1 MITEKNKSM
10 KNRILRKILRGFM
23 CLLAAFIIIMLIPR
37 AISLVVPS
45 AKPLGYHFIA
55 LDYLAAFTRL
65 ERIIDRQPT
74 VPDEIEA
81 IKNIEYKN
89 IDGKSLQ
96 LDIYRPKNIEKPL
109 PLLVFIHG
117 GGWRG
122 GERGDYLPYLIP
134 FALEGYVTATVSYRL
149 IADGP
154 YPACAED
161 ITDALGWF
169 YRNGTNYGYNHD
181 RIALIGGSA
190 GAHLAMLAAYGWGN
204 LHRYNDSSV
213 IAEENHVKVVVEIY
227 GPVDLTT
234 PYARNHILVTDF
246 LATSYTG
253 NPGRFSD
260 ASPINYID
268 KDDPPTLILH
278 GTSDNLVPVSQAD
291 LLKHK
296 LDSLGV
302 AAEIHKLPLWPHTM
316 DIIKRVNDYS
326 FRTMKEFLK
335 KYL

>member
-1 MITEKNKSM
+1 M
-10 KNRILRKILRGFM
+10 KNRIIRKILRGFM
-23 CLLAAFIIIMLIPR
+23 YLLAAFIIMMLIPR
-37 AISLVVPS
+37 AISLVAPS

-55 LDYLAAFTRL
+55 LDYLAAFTGL

-74 VPDEIEA
+74 VPDQIEA

-89 IDGKSLQ
+89 VNGKSLQ
-96 LDIYRPKNIEKPL
+96 LDIYRPKNLEKPV

-149 IADGP
+149 LADGP

-169 YRNGTNYGYNHD
+169 SGNGANYGYDQD
-181 RIALIGGSA
+181 RIALVGGSA

-204 LHRYNDSSV
+204 VHMSNDSSV
-213 IAEENHVKVVVEIY
+213 IAKEKHVKAVVEIY

-234 PYARNHILVTDF
+234 PYARKHILVTDF

-253 NPGRFSD
+253 DPGRFSD
-260 ASPINYID
+260 ASPISYID

-302 AAEIHKLPLWPHTM
+302 VAEIHKLPLWPHTM

-326 FRTMKEFLK
+326 FRTMKDFLK